1 MVTIWNTRR
10 LVSLEHV
17 LNKHLPE
24 GRMKSTVSSTAG
36 PQKGEGRG
44 REGSASA
51 VNGGTS
57 EGFSCHSRF
66 TTRLHCSI
74 LWSISS
80 YMEGGQSVDRVN

>member
-10 LVSLEHV
+10 PVSSEHV

-36 PQKGEGRG
+36 PQKG
-44 REGSASA
+44 EGSASA

-80 YMEGGQSVDRVN
+80 YTEGGQSVDRVN